1 MSENNV
7 FYIHN
12 PSKVPSKY
20 EKFLHDVIVEKNQG
34 ARIKD
39 VGKAPTKVLYHSHY
53 PTFVRISKEL
63 QKAGINMSR
72 PLYGFMLAGKFHAIS
87 GLTTW

>member
-1 MSENNV
+1 MTSDNV

-12 PSKVPSKY
+12 PSKVPAQYKKYLYDVVIEKGGKSK
-20 EKFLHDVIVEKNQG
+20 N
-34 ARIKD
+34 

-53 PTFVRISKEL
+53 STFVRIANEL
-63 QKAGINMSR
+63 ERSGINLTR
-72 PLYGFMLAGKFHAIS
+72 PLYGFMFAGKFHAIS